1 MKNLLYRKTILKN
14 LYYFSKHLSLVMD
27 YEDYKRVILN
37 DLESSYE
44 HIELLK
50 KLYLSHFII
59 LENKATDV
67 KDMLSFFEEF
77 ILEKE
82 IGIKIDIK
90 EEMDNVIEK
99 IIFELSYKVKEEKY
113 RYALMYLLINYVV
126 YLKKETMYR
135 YSNKFLK
142 KLHEVV
148 CIKELSLELIMLLK
162 EEIKRG
168 YNPDIE
174 FYKNLKELSKEE
186 IISTF
191 KKNKTRIN
199 ETYLI
204 SHLYLFG
211 SFVKNSYRIDSDID
225 VAVVFKANM
234 SYKQKE
240 EKVTLLKQY
249 IKETFK
255 RYGDVM
261 EYNKAILK
269 DEKREKIY

>member
-14 LYYFSKHLSLVMD
+14 LYYFSKHLSSVMD

-113 RYALMYLLINYVV
+113 RYDLM
-126 YLKKETMYR
+126 
-135 YSNKFLK
+135 
-142 KLHEVV
+142 
-148 CIKELSLELIMLLK
+148 
-162 EEIKRG
+162 
-168 YNPDIE
+168 
-174 FYKNLKELSKEE
+174 
-186 IISTF
+186 
-191 KKNKTRIN
+191 
-199 ETYLI
+199 
-204 SHLYLFG
+204 
-211 SFVKNSYRIDSDID
+211 
-225 VAVVFKANM
+225 
-234 SYKQKE
+234 
-240 EKVTLLKQY
+240 
-249 IKETFK
+249 
-255 RYGDVM
+255 
-261 EYNKAILK
+261 
-269 DEKREKIY
+269 

>member
-14 LYYFSKHLSLVMD
+14 LYYFSKHLSSVMD

-162 EEIKRG
+162 E
-168 YNPDIE
+168 
-174 FYKNLKELSKEE
+174 
-186 IISTF
+186 
-191 KKNKTRIN
+191 
-199 ETYLI
+199 
-204 SHLYLFG
+204 
-211 SFVKNSYRIDSDID
+211 
-225 VAVVFKANM
+225 
-234 SYKQKE
+234 
-240 EKVTLLKQY
+240 
-249 IKETFK
+249 
-255 RYGDVM
+255 
-261 EYNKAILK
+261 
-269 DEKREKIY
+269 